1 MKVRDRLILVF
12 LVVMA
17 LLALPS
23 VYALLRFGELRE
35 LAVENRVRHAE
46 AVVALGDVQT
56 AVSEVDRL
64 VRSFVATPS
73 PRLQASLSAALAE
86 LTTAAREVG
95 EAGYARE
102 TEALVPAVD
111 TLMAAVVGVQQM
123 VTDGELERATDR
135 ALSLGPGVAE
145 VRRRVG
151 EAATALD
158 RRAERDF
165 IRADA
170 ISRAGRDAVLFATVA
185 ALGLALLLAAWTTG
199 ALAGPLERLRR
210 AMAEVTEGELE
221 APDDLP
227 YGRRDEIG
235 ALATSF
241 RTMTRRLAELDRL
254 KVEFMGMASHEMQT
268 PVNVIRGYTELI
280 EEELAPELTDDQ
292 RDILRRIAE
301 QTGTMSRLARRL
313 MDISRLE
320 AGTLGMEKEP
330 VRVQDLLTGIERRY
344 EILAREKGIDLQVGV
359 LPGAPREVVVD
370 VDLVRDEVLGN
381 LVSNALRFTPRDGVI
396 RVQAAGQDGGLVVEV
411 ADTGPGIPEEHRAHV
426 FERYYR
432 AERSR
437 GLGTGLGLAICRR
450 IAEAHGGWV
459 RLVDTDAGG
468 ATFHVF
474 LPAGG
479 EARG

>member
-1 MKVRDRLILVF
+1 MKVRDRLILAF
-12 LVVMA
+12 LVVMV
-17 LLALPS
+17 LLTLPS
-23 VYALLRFGELRE
+23 LYALLRFGELRE

-64 VRSFVATPS
+64 LRSFVAMPS
-73 PRLQASLSAALAE
+73 TALQASLSAALAE

-95 EAGYARE
+95 EAGYATE

-111 TLMAAVVGVQQM
+111 TLVAGALRAQQM
-123 VTDGELERATDR
+123 VTEGALQAATDR
-135 ALSLGPGVAE
+135 ALSLGDGVGE
-145 VRRRVG
+145 VRRRVS

-170 ISRAGRDAVLFATVA
+170 ISRAGRDAVLFATLA
-185 ALGLALLLAAWTTG
+185 ALGLALLLAAWTTFL
-199 ALAGPLERLRR
+199 LAGPLERLRR
-210 AMAEVTEGELE
+210 AMAEVTEGQLE
-221 APDDLP
+221 APADLP
-227 YGRRDEIG
+227 YGRADEIG
-235 ALATSF
+235 ALAASF

-254 KVEFMGMASHEMQT
+254 RVEFMGMASHEMQT
-268 PVNVIRGYTELI
+268 PVNVIRGYTELM
-280 EEELAPELTDDQ
+280 EEELASELTEDQ
-292 RDILRRIAE
+292 REILHRIGE

-320 AGTLGMEKEP
+320 TGSLGIETE
-330 VRVQDLLTGIERRY
+330 RVLLQDVLTGIERRY
-344 EILAREKGIDLQVGV
+344 EVLALERGIDLQLFL
-359 LPGAPREVVVD
+359 LPGAPETLEVD
-370 VDLVRDEVLGN
+370 VDLVRDELLGN

-396 RVQAAGQDGGLVVEV
+396 RVEASGHDGGVLVEV
-411 ADTGPGIPEEHRAHV
+411 SDTGPGIPAEHRPHV

-459 RLVDTDAGG
+459 RLAPADGGG

-474 LPAGG
+474 LPAPPSL
-479 EARG
+479 AP